1 MLNALDGTVG
11 DGDLGITLL
20 KAFRELDR
28 IKGELPDDLGAAF
41 MKGAGAVAKV
51 SSSSFGTLLATGLIA
66 AGKETKGVTAIPA
79 SDVSRLLEKAGAA
92 MAARGRSSLG
102 DKTVLDTLCRRRTGR
117 RGQGRL
123 PRHVRRRPCRP
134 WTASSANT
142 ATSPTGSGAPASSAI
157 GRSASTI
164 PAWSPSR
171 SWSRPSPRRADAQ
184 RAATRDCGCSRPPY
198 RRSLRPLPVKAIRRS
213 WKGGSL

>member
-28 IKGELPDDLGAAF
+28 IKDELPDDLGAAF
-41 MKGAGAVAKV
+41 MKGAGAVSKV

-79 SDVSRLLEKAGAA
+79 SEVSRLLERAGAT

-102 DKTVLDTLCRRRTGR
+102 DKTVLDTLAGAARAAEGKDD
-117 RGQGRL
+117 L
-123 PRHVRRRPCRP
+123 SAMFDAVREAVDGVLDEYRDKPNR
-134 WTASSANT
+134 
-142 ATSPTGSGAPASSAI
+142 I
-157 GRSASTI
+157 GRARIFGDRTI
-164 PAWSPSR
+164 GLDDPGMVAFKIMVDALSPAR
-171 SWSRPSPRRADAQ
+171 
-184 RAATRDCGCSRPPY
+184 
-198 RRSLRPLPVKAIRRS
+198 
-213 WKGGSL
+213 